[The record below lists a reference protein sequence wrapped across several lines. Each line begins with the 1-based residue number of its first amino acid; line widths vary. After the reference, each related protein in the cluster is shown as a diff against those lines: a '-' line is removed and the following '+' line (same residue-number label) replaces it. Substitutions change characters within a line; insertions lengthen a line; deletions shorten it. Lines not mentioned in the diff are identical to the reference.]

1 MGVDAVLVRG
11 EAARSG
17 AGKAGAV
24 RVTSRELNYSDEAR
38 RAEFSGGVQV
48 DSADGRMR
56 GQQAVVN
63 LQAAAAGSGKPVAA
77 GKTAGAGGGFGGGG
91 GAGGGAGRSRGGDP
105 PRAGTV
111 APTSHTPSHRL
122 LFPSASAL

>member
-1 MGVDAVLVRG
+1 MARGAGQGAAMAVHAVLVRG

-38 RAEFSGGVQV
+38 KAEFSGGVQG

-63 LQAAAAGSGKPVAA
+63 LQAAAAGSGKPGA
-77 GKTAGAGGGFGGGG
+77 AGGGGRGGGG
-91 GAGGGAGRSRGGDP
+91 VCGGGWGW
-105 PRAGTV
+105 
-111 APTSHTPSHRL
+111 
-122 LFPSASAL
+122 